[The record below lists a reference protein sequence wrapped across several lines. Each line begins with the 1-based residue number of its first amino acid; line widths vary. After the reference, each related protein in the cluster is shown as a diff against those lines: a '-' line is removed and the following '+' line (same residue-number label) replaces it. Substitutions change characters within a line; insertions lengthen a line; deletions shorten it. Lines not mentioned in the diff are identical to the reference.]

1 MNSIERYF
9 NILFIQKSVSRAT
22 TTKEK
27 LNERNTTFFALADM
41 ETPTDHAII
50 VFIFIMPKL
59 SG

>member
-41 ETPTDHAII
+41 ETDHAII

-59 SG
+59 AG

>member
-22 TTKEK
+22 TAKEK

-41 ETPTDHAII
+41 ETQTDHAII

-59 SG
+59 AG

>member
-41 ETPTDHAII
+41 ETTTDHAII
-50 VFIFIMPKL
+50 VLIFIMPKL
-59 SG
+59 AG